1 MDSGAGG
8 TGAMGGTPEKTVNDR
23 KSLFFHIQLW
33 MCDVKYSPLTAGAH
47 RDRFERLFHVW
58 QTTTICHCD
67 AVFHI
72 DLLII
77 TYNLMSSPV
86 IR

>member
-47 RDRFERLFHVW
+47 RD
-58 QTTTICHCD
+58 
-67 AVFHI
+67 
-72 DLLII
+72 
-77 TYNLMSSPV
+77 PV
-86 IR
+86 LNVYFTSGRRPRSVIVMQYFTLTFS